1 MTDRTNFLL
10 FMGQKFGKPK
20 IMCKDFSI
28 RVSLVINVE
37 SNTETN
43 TTKQRHVGVMV
54 EVSPNL
60 TRDV

>member
-1 MTDRTNFLL
+1 M
-10 FMGQKFGKPK
+10 
-20 IMCKDFSI
+20 MCKDFSI
-28 RVSLVINVE
+28 RVSSVINVE

-60 TRDV
+60 IRDV